1 MLFNWLKWLK
11 CTANA
16 CVNIKILLKLCLPYP
31 LSTTLQ
37 GPTVTDNSS
46 DIESRCN
53 YQVNASVNLHFF
65 TLVISQ
71 TNAKVN
77 WEPMTKTYIIVANN
91 YQTFQVAIRFEF
103 LAAITKTLIFYFL
116 CFLRA
121 KVQALEI
128 GVDFVTK
135 STKIKLSKPNSNKN

>member
-1 MLFNWLKWLK
+1 M
-11 CTANA
+11 
-16 CVNIKILLKLCLPYP
+16 KICLPYP

-91 YQTFQVAIRFEF
+91 YQTLQVAISFEF
-103 LAAITKTLIFYFL
+103 LAAMDIFFL

-121 KVQALEI
+121 KVQALGI
-128 GVDFVTK
+128 RFDFVLP
-135 STKIKLSKPNSNKN
+135 LSQNQQE

>member
-1 MLFNWLKWLK
+1 MCSLFL
-11 CTANA
+11 
-16 CVNIKILLKLCLPYP
+16 NIQILLKICLPYP

-77 WEPMTKTYIIVANN
+77 WEPMIKTYIIVANN
-91 YQTFQVAIRFEF
+91 YQTLQVAIRFEF
-103 LAAITKTLIFYFL
+103 LAAITNTWIFFPVFFFEQRSKLQKQELTLFCLCHKINENKIIKT
-116 CFLRA
+116 
-121 KVQALEI
+121 
-128 GVDFVTK
+128 
-135 STKIKLSKPNSNKN
+135 KLKQKLMA